1 MDCAPGTLFDTKQ
14 NICDFP
20 HNALCF
26 DGKNGQF
33 VYENLSGQKGQKWVQ
48 GSSGHSGIYSGT
60 QSGFT
65 HQGSGTRD
73 LGYSESSYQAAGIH
87 RGAVSGGNI
96 QGYRGDDYGSGSGT
110 HSYQNINSKL
120 DYGEQNN
127 KINSKLDFG
136 DQNTKCSS
144 AECSR
149 FDT

>member
-33 VYENLSGQKGQKWVQ
+33 VYENLSGHKGQTWVQ
-48 GSSGHSGIYSGT
+48 GSSGQSGTYSGT
-60 QSGFT
+60 QTGFT
-65 HQGSGTRD
+65 HQGSGTHG

-87 RGAVSGGNI
+87 SGAVSEGNI
-96 QGYRGDDYGSGSGT
+96 QGYRGVHYGGGFGS
-110 HSYQNINSKL
+110 HNYQNINSKL
-120 DYGEQNN
+120 DYGEQNQN
-127 KINSKLDFG
+127 INSKLDFG
-136 DQNTKCSS
+136 AQNTKCIS
-144 AECSR
+144 AECTR